1 MQDCRM
7 MLACWA
13 GFLLLVSFA
22 SSASSARLTPIG
34 ESDMVGLPERLRDLV
49 LLRRLVYGPEVAAG
63 PEPAESSVP
72 IVRKRTC
79 YINGGLS
86 HGCDYMDLVG
96 AMAEKSYWDSLR
108 SPGRRKRQV
117 ALQKLFPNSISA
129 FPLPRPS
136 SSSTV
141 SSFPSSNFPS
151 TSSSLPSTHS
161 LAPFK
166 HMSLSSMPS
175 SSSSSSFQNPSSP
188 PSPDLSSSDLQ

>member
-72 IVRKRTC
+72 IVRVDDTAYELDLLRRASDANIQFRDLKVSPGGVKMYCQMYAVDQQCRSCITMGDKSC
-79 YINGGLS
+79 SQGDIGNNGEDSDFINGGFN
-86 HGCDYMDLVG
+86 
-96 AMAEKSYWDSLR
+96 
-108 SPGRRKRQV
+108 PGK
-117 ALQKLFPNSISA
+117 
-129 FPLPRPS
+129 
-136 SSSTV
+136 
-141 SSFPSSNFPS
+141 
-151 TSSSLPSTHS
+151 
-161 LAPFK
+161 
-166 HMSLSSMPS
+166 
-175 SSSSSSFQNPSSP
+175 
-188 PSPDLSSSDLQ
+188 